1 MHKYQNGITREGR
14 TPSMTD
20 NNNIANPE
28 NVVDPAASGQVDE
41 VTEVTAETPQE
52 EIELFDYT
60 EIADKVIKLQVDG
73 EEVIVPIKEALAGYQ
88 RQADYT
94 RKTQELSEQRKQVQ
108 FAATL
113 AESLQ
118 KDPAGTLQALQQHY
132 GVKAPIQDQ
141 QVEEEWLDP
150 AEKQFRSLEQR
161 IAAFEQQKA
170 MDDLTRT
177 IDSLQSKYGDDF
189 NADEVVAKALATGS
203 TDLEAVFK
211 QIAFDKVYS
220 KASEAQKKLMDEQAR
235 VEAKRSAAVV
245 SGGSANKNSVVAKAA
260 KPTSVFEAFEQ
271 AKKSLNI

>member
-1 MHKYQNGITREGR
+1 
-14 TPSMTD
+14 MTE

-28 NVVDPAASGQVDE
+28 NVVDPVADGQVNE
-41 VTEVTAETPQE
+41 VTEVTAETPAQE
-52 EIELFDYT
+52 QEFFDYT
-60 EIADKVIKLQVDG
+60 EIADKVVKLQVDG
-73 EEVIVPIKEALAGYQ
+73 QEVVVPVKEALAGYQ

-113 AESLQ
+113 ADALQ
-118 KDPAGTLQALQQHY
+118 KDPAGTLQALQKHY
-132 GVKAPIQDQ
+132 GLGAPIQDQ
-141 QVEEEWLDP
+141 QAEEEYLDP
-150 AEKQFRSLEQR
+150 AEKHLRSLEQR
-161 IAAFEQQKA
+161 IASFEQQKA

-211 QIAFDKVYS
+211 QITFDKVYS
-220 KASEAQKKLMDEQAR
+220 KASEAQKKLSEEQSR
-235 VEAKRSAAVV
+235 VEAKRQAAVV
-245 SGGSANKNSVVAKAA
+245 SGGSANKNSVVAKTA

-271 AKKSLNI
+271 AKKTLNI

>member
-1 MHKYQNGITREGR
+1 
-14 TPSMTD
+14 MTD

-28 NVVDPAASGQVDE
+28 NVVDPAANGQVDE
-41 VTEVTAETPQE
+41 VTEVIAETPEQE
-52 EIELFDYT
+52 LELFDYT

-73 EEVIVPIKEALAGYQ
+73 EEVVVPVKEALAGYQ

-108 FAATL
+108 FAASL

-132 GVKAPIQDQ
+132 GLGTTAPQTE
-141 QVEEEWLDP
+141 VEEEWLDP
-150 AEKQFRSLEQR
+150 AEKHLRQLEQR
-161 IAAFEQQKA
+161 IASFEQQRA

-189 NADEVVAKALATGS
+189 DADEVVAKALATGS

-211 QIAFDKVYS
+211 QISFDKVYS
-220 KASEAQKKLMDEQAR
+220 KASDAQKKLMEEQSR

-245 SGGSANKNSVVAKAA
+245 SGGSANKQSVAPKAA

-271 AKKSLNI
+271 AKKTLNI

>member
-1 MHKYQNGITREGR
+1 
-14 TPSMTD
+14 MTED

-28 NVVDPAASGQVDE
+28 NVIDPAANGQVDE
-41 VTEVTAETPQE
+41 VTEGVAETPEQE
-52 EIELFDYT
+52 LELFDYT

-73 EEVIVPIKEALAGYQ
+73 EEVVVPVKEALAGYQ

-108 FAATL
+108 FAASL

-118 KDPAGTLQALQQHY
+118 KDPAGTLQALNQHY
-132 GVKAPIQDQ
+132 GLGAPTQDQ

-150 AEKQFRSLEQR
+150 AEKHLRQLEQR
-161 IAAFEQQKA
+161 IASFEQQRA

-189 NADEVVAKALATGS
+189 DADEVVAKALATGS

-211 QIAFDKVYS
+211 QITFDKVYS
-220 KASEAQKKLMDEQAR
+220 KATDAQKKLMEEQSR
-235 VEAKRSAAVV
+235 VEAKRSAAIV
-245 SGGSANKNSVVAKAA
+245 SGGSANKQSVAPKAA

-271 AKKSLNI
+271 AKKTLNI

>member
-1 MHKYQNGITREGR
+1 
-14 TPSMTD
+14 MTED
-20 NNNIANPE
+20 NLNIANPE
-28 NVVDPAASGQVDE
+28 NVVDPAANGQVDE
-41 VTEVTAETPQE
+41 VTEVVAETPQE
-52 EIELFDYT
+52 ELDLFDYT

-73 EEVIVPIKEALAGYQ
+73 EEVVVPIKEALAGYQ

-108 FAATL
+108 FAASL

-132 GVKAPIQDQ
+132 GFGTPAPQAET
-141 QVEEEWLDP
+141 EEEWLDP
-150 AEKQFRSLEQR
+150 AEKHLRSLEQR

-211 QIAFDKVYS
+211 QITFDKVYS

-245 SGGSANKNSVVAKAA
+245 SGGSANKTTVAPKAA

-271 AKKSLNI
+271 AKKTLNI

>member
-1 MHKYQNGITREGR
+1 
-14 TPSMTD
+14 MTE

-52 EIELFDYT
+52 EVELFDYT

-73 EEVIVPIKEALAGYQ
+73 EEVVVPIKEALAGYQ

-108 FAATL
+108 YAAAL
-113 AESLQ
+113 QEALQ
-118 KDPAGTLQALQQHY
+118 KDPATTLQLLQQQF
-132 GVKAPIQDQ
+132 GVNTPAQDQ

-211 QIAFDKVYS
+211 QITFDKVYS
-220 KASEAQKKLMDEQAR
+220 TASEAKKKLMEEQAR
-235 VEAKRSAAVV
+235 VEAKRSAAIV